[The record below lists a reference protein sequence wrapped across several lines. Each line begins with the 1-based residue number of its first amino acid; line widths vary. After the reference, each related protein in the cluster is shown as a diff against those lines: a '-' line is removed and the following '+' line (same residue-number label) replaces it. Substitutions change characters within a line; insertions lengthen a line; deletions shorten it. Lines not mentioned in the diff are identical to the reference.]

1 MSAELQQIGSV
12 VVMVGR
18 GSLTM
23 DDANAAMALFGAAY
37 KSGAPYAV
45 LIDGRGLS
53 VPPADVRRRLSESPG
68 KPDEIAADRG
78 RHVAV
83 VIDHAV
89 LRGALT
95 ALQWFLPKV
104 LTIHL
109 AKTAADAAAHLQSVG
124 HPRVAGDGDA
134 LGIFARGTDDAWLR
148 GSTGVGLRPGL

>member
-1 MSAELQQIGSV
+1 MSVELRQIGSV
-12 VVMVGR
+12 VVLVGR
-18 GSLTM
+18 GSLAM
-23 DDANAAMALFGAAY
+23 GDANAAMALFGAAY
-37 KSGAPYAV
+37 ASGAPYAV

-109 AKTAADAAAHLQSVG
+109 AKTGADAAAHLQSVG
-124 HPRVAGDGDA
+124 HPRAAADGDA
-134 LGIFARGTDDAWLR
+134 LGSFARETDAAWLR
-148 GSTGVGLRPGL
+148 GSTGADLRPGL